1 MYEYPFVKI
10 TAQGV
15 LGEDVDIFNYSFHLI
30 SGTGVMGD
38 IDALRSNTTLRN
50 SIVSLIQGLHTSTD
64 GSAPICKLDTI
75 KFAYIGTDGKY
86 IYDAQTATFQP
97 LAGGYTNG
105 AGGTAFTGAAISLQ
119 GNVPKA
125 LAGKGRFYPPMNA
138 LSQVDGFY
146 IGSSRQSSLSVQWA
160 SILGGINSAL
170 NAEGNGLKVGIVSN
184 KGSGAEQ
191 VVTSVRVGS
200 VLDVQRRRK
209 NRAYES
215 YTNATVIVPE

>member
-1 MYEYPFVKI
+1 MYENQFVKI
-10 TAQGV
+10 TAQGT

-30 SGTGVMGD
+30 SGAGVEGD
-38 IDALRSNTTLRN
+38 INALRTNTALRN
-50 SIVSLIQGLHTSTD
+50 SIVSLIQGIHTSTS

-86 IYDAQTATFQP
+86 VYDAQVATFSP

-105 AGGTAFTGAAISLQ
+105 ASGTAFTGAAISLV

-125 LAGKGRFYPPMNA
+125 LAGRGRFYPPMNA

-146 IGSSRQSSLSVQWA
+146 IGDTRQANLAVDWSAVFN
-160 SILGGINSAL
+160 GINDAL
-170 NAEGNGLKVGIVSN
+170 FQEGNGLRVGIVSN
-184 KGSGAEQ
+184 KGTGAEQ
-191 VVTSVRVGS
+191 FVTGTRVGS

-215 YTNATVIVPE
+215 YVNSTVILP